1 MDAESELVLPNQG
14 IWDSIEKW
22 LKDKGCGELNNFMQ
36 GLATNSA
43 YQTWL
48 ESELSKSTG
57 SLPGAP
63 EECDEVDGVVCVG
76 TSRDEVKQTG
86 WNVFVGFAPPL
97 RAPLPFLHCLLLY
110 GMAVAPQASAAWYA
124 ALSFNVVVR
133 CDC

>member
-48 ESELSKSTG
+48 GSELSKSTG

-86 WNVFVGFAPPL
+86 WNVFVGFAPPPQSPS
-97 RAPLPFLHCLLLY
+97 PLPSLL
-110 GMAVAPQASAAWYA
+110 A
-124 ALSFNVVVR
+124 ALWDGCRASGLCSMVCSTLLQCR
-133 CDC
+133 CPM